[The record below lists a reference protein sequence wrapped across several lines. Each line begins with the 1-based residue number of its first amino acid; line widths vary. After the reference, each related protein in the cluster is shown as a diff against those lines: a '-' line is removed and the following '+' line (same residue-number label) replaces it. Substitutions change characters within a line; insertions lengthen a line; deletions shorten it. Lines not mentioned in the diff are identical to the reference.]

1 MLFRSGTPSY
11 SPRSRDRN
19 LSRYNRSRTG
29 MADEDI
35 AREDGVKVETVRAS
49 IRAIQQERLL
59 HAPEFATEAIVGAI
73 VDTKEELKRAMR
85 NGLTATKEYFDHQTN
100 TSTTLPDVELQ
111 LQAVDKVA
119 KLATA
124 IQKKETRNQ
133 TQVNV
138 GLAVGAKP
146 AAGGY
151 IGVEDRIRK
160 LNEARE
166 ARLQLQAG
174 EEHEVV
180 APPEEGEE
188 QEFSVDSR

>member
-1 MLFRSGTPSY
+1 MGKGTPSY
-11 SPRSRDRN
+11 SPKSMDRN
-19 LSRYNRSRTG
+19 LSRYIRSRSG

-49 IRAIQQERLL
+49 IRAIQAQRFL
-59 HAPEFATEAIVGAI
+59 HTPEFATEGIVGAL
-73 VDTKEELKRAMR
+73 VDTQEDLKSALHH
-85 NGLTATKEYFDHQTN
+85 GLTATREYLDHQTN
-100 TSTTLPDVELQ
+100 KTTTLPDIPLQ
-111 LQAVDKVA
+111 LEAVDKYA
-119 KLATA
+119 KLVTS

-146 AAGGY
+146 VAGGY

-166 ARLQLQAG
+166 ARLQLEAG